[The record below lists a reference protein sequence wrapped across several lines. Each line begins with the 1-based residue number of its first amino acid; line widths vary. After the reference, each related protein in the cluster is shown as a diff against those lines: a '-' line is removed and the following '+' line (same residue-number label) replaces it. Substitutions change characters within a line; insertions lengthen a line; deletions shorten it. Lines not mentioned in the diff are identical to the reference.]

1 MFGRKT
7 RWCVI
12 SIHVFLYFHAVC
24 TNYMFCILKSLRH
37 NKKKSTQIQASLLFL
52 IKKLQFSFS
61 DKEKKIICHF
71 FFFYPNRTY
80 AATFFKQQ
88 IFFAMQFKQSLNSD
102 KNIYNVWHQIVA
114 VICAAIFFTLIAHKS
129 RFSHTAQM
137 TTFHCRLFFIYVMFI
152 RESDDWVTTTP

>member
-7 RWCVI
+7 RWSVI

-37 NKKKSTQIQASLLFL
+37 NKKKSTKIQASLLFL

-71 FFFYPNRTY
+71 FFFTQTEHMLHLSSSNKFSLPCNLNNHLTVIK
-80 AATFFKQQ
+80 TFIMSDTK
-88 IFFAMQFKQSLNSD
+88 SLLSF
-102 KNIYNVWHQIVA
+102 V
-114 VICAAIFFTLIAHKS
+114 L
-129 RFSHTAQM
+129 
-137 TTFHCRLFFIYVMFI
+137 LFFL
-152 RESDDWVTTTP
+152 R

>member
-71 FFFYPNRTY
+71 FFFFTQTEHMLQLSSSNKFSLPCNLNNHLTVIK
-80 AATFFKQQ
+80 TFIMSDTK
-88 IFFAMQFKQSLNSD
+88 SLLSF
-102 KNIYNVWHQIVA
+102 V
-114 VICAAIFFTLIAHKS
+114 L
-129 RFSHTAQM
+129 
-137 TTFHCRLFFIYVMFI
+137 LFFL
-152 RESDDWVTTTP
+152 R

>member
-7 RWCVI
+7 RWSVI
-12 SIHVFLYFHAVC
+12 SIHVFLYSYAVC

-37 NKKKSTQIQASLLFL
+37 NKKKSTKIQASLLFL

-71 FFFYPNRTY
+71 FFFTQTEHMLQLSSSNKFSLPCNLNNHLTVIK
-80 AATFFKQQ
+80 TFIMSDTKSLLSFVLL
-88 IFFAMQFKQSLNSD
+88 FFLRWLPINHAFLTSLR
-102 KNIYNVWHQIVA
+102 WQLFIVD
-114 VICAAIFFTLIAHKS
+114 F
-129 RFSHTAQM
+129 
-137 TTFHCRLFFIYVMFI
+137 FFIYVMFI